1 MRSGIYLAALVFA
14 ASAVNAEETQTAE
27 VEQSI
32 SEISALY
39 SSLEGKTITMRG
51 AIGTFISDTL
61 LFKNDMGQ
69 FTVQFDAGRSAR
81 KRTEGCELEWFGWQ
95 NSSCLFEVDAE
106 IAFDSEYSFSNGR
119 EVKLIIYEV
128 RDY

>member
-1 MRSGIYLAALVFA
+1 MRIGMYLAALAFA
-14 ASAVNAEETQTAE
+14 ASTVNAEETQTAE
-27 VEQSI
+27 VEQTI

-39 SSLEGKTITMRG
+39 RSLEGQTITMRG
-51 AIGTFISDTL
+51 ALGTFIGDTL
-61 LFKNDMGQ
+61 IFKNDMGQ

-95 NSSCLFEVDAE
+95 NSNCLFEVDAE
-106 IAFDSEYSFSNGR
+106 IAFDTDYSFSNGR
-119 EVKLIIYEV
+119 EVTLIIYEL